1 MCMVSQKMKLPGE
14 INSTGPAWRLNACW
28 QKSGLSGRISPKMEL
43 WFRAHSCNI
52 TWMPLPYIISSSY
65 IFGFLKFSWDE
76 HLHSVSS
83 LFNGHWVPGWKT
95 TFFIWVL
102 RRKSKTKTEFKKK
115 KKRFCLCVVLVPLKW
130 CKLTLYSVSVEF
142 RDLMAWQNETGDL
155 FAVVKCNYL

>member
-115 KKRFCLCVVLVPLKW
+115 KVLSLCGVGAFEMMQVNSLFGLSGVQGSDGMTEWDRWLICS
-130 CKLTLYSVSVEF
+130 CK
-142 RDLMAWQNETGDL
+142 M
-155 FAVVKCNYL
+155 